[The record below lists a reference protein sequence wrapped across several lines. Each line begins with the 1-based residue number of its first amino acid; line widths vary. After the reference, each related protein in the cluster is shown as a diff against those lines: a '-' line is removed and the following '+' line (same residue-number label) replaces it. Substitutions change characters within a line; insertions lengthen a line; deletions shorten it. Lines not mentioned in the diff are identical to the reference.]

1 MKNKKK
7 KKNNSKMDFRS
18 LRDQEFQMNEEQYD
32 QNELKRNLRNMIK
45 EEFELNYKSNLV
57 HYTTKILL
65 DEREMSELERK
76 LNKKALEKIYN
87 KYDLSNNEQKIL
99 DDIDYQEVCRS
110 VKNMKKIA
118 STKAEEIISDVL
130 DDYIV
135 EEIDKICK
143 ANLSYRMLNNEEEME
158 EISKEVVN
166 QFCDDMK
173 NDIIMEREY
182 EFKSDL
188 LADYIDYKV
197 YDILEYLKER
207 LENKQEELEENL
219 SDSMKEY
226 KEKIE
231 SLEEKKSDL
240 ERELKY
246 IKSDN
251 MQNHEIEQ
259 ELFSVEKELD
269 LLYEHIM
276 RFEESCYDETQIGKI
291 EELEE
296 RISEIEGWME
306 EL

>member
-76 LNKKALEKIYN
+76 LNKKALEKIDN

-226 KEKIE
+226 KEEIE

>member
-76 LNKKALEKIYN
+76 LNKKALEKIDN

-226 KEKIE
+226 KEEIE

-276 RFEESCYDETQIGKI
+276 RFEESCYEETQIGKI

>member
-32 QNELKRNLRNMIK
+32 QNELKRNLRNMIE

-76 LNKKALEKIYN
+76 LNKKALEKIDN

>member
-76 LNKKALEKIYN
+76 LNKKALEKIDN
-87 KYDLSNNEQKIL
+87 KYDLSNKEQKIL

-110 VKNMKKIA
+110 VKDMKKIA

-173 NDIIMEREY
+173 NDIIMEQEY

-207 LENKQEELEENL
+207 LENEQEELEENL

-240 ERELKY
+240 ERELNY

>member
-76 LNKKALEKIYN
+76 LNKKALEKIDN

-226 KEKIE
+226 KEEIE

-240 ERELKY
+240 ERELNY

>member
-32 QNELKRNLRNMIK
+32 QNELKRNLRNMIE

-76 LNKKALEKIYN
+76 LNKKALEKIDN

-118 STKAEEIISDVL
+118 STKAEEIISAVL
-130 DDYIV
+130 DDYII

-173 NDIIMEREY
+173 NDIIMEQEY

-240 ERELKY
+240 ERELNY

>member
-32 QNELKRNLRNMIK
+32 QNELKRNLRNMIE

-76 LNKKALEKIYN
+76 LNKKALEKIDN

-226 KEKIE
+226 KEEIE

-240 ERELKY
+240 ERELNY